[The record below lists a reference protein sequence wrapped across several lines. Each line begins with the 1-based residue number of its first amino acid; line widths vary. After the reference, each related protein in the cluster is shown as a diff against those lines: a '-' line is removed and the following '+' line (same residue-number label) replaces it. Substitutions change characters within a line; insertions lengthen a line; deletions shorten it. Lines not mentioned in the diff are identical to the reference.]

1 MAKAGL
7 LFVGT
12 DDGVVL
18 FSNPNNIG
26 RWLRI
31 GHELRGHAIDAIWPM
46 ADNPLVLYA
55 AGVGMPLQR
64 SDDGGQSWRP
74 ALEAEAAIVTG
85 SHSAPGTLYLGA
97 TDGQVYRSDDAGASW
112 AACLQEPQSTAGVAG
127 LIVAPA
133 DARRLYVGLANG
145 DVWTSPDGGATWAPF
160 GSRLPAAAEGLAA
173 VATGTSALYATAA
186 GALYRCAEPEGRWG
200 PVAAAPSAGG
210 PLASLSGK
218 VPVLL
223 LGQSV
228 SGIARSDDN
237 GATWTAVGEEVDW
250 GGRVS
255 AIAPASYHIDSAF
268 AGSVGGTL
276 AASSDRG
283 RTWQLLKQQL
293 PATRSIAAARLA

>member
-12 DDGVVL
+12 DDGMVL

-31 GHELRGHAIDAIWPM
+31 GHELRGQAIDAIWPL

-55 AGVGMPLQR
+55 AGGGMPLQR
-64 SDDGGQSWRP
+64 SDDGGQSWRA
-74 ALEAEAAIVTG
+74 ALDAEAAVVSG
-85 SHSAPGTLYLGA
+85 SHGAPETLYLGA

-112 AACLQEPQSTAGVAG
+112 AACPQGPRPPSNVVG

-133 DARRLYVGLANG
+133 DARRLYLGLADG
-145 DVWTSPDGGATWAPF
+145 GVWTSPDGGATWAPF
-160 GSRLPAAAEGLAA
+160 GGGLPAAASGLAA
-173 VATGTSALYATAA
+173 VTAGTSALYAMAA
-186 GALYRCAEPEGRWG
+186 GALYRCAEAEGRWE
-200 PVAAAPSAGG
+200 PIAAAPAAGG
-210 PLASLSGK
+210 PLAALAGK

-223 LGQSV
+223 LGQSA
-228 SGIARSDDN
+228 SRIARSDDD
-237 GATWTAVGEEVDW
+237 GSTWTAVADEVDW

-255 AIAPASYHIDSAF
+255 ALAAASYHIDTAF
-268 AGSVGGTL
+268 AGSVGGAL

-283 RTWQLLKQQL
+283 RTWQQLKQQL
-293 PATRSIAAARLA
+293 PSIRSIAAARLA